1 MYDQSKFEQTWNA
14 TAEPER
20 DRMIEAFI
28 GRRRKQT
35 FGLLHDIWA
44 KDHEG
49 IRKNFPELVYKEA
62 QEGAAERSG
71 CMSDMIHEAKIGSC
85 LRITLENQYVYAKI
99 LAHYL
104 SLSGSNIFYAGFAMN
119 CLEEKDWKHNFF
131 LTLCA
136 EITRR
141 TDAEPLRREITRA
154 PERAEREARGARRT
168 RGTNAC
174 ISAIPDLI
182 YSSLFNSDSKHFF
195 IEKEE
200 EFQKEFGSFG
210 LNYLRGLYA
219 FANVERDRL
228 NNQEK
233 GMSKKAEEMYRKT
246 TEVIV
251 AFREAISSIDSCE
264 YVKQYGKRREDTPF
278 CMRGA
283 LDKALDF
290 TKYLER
296 IFKEKPEAQAV
307 QSKMLSI
314 IDFRAMVKAM

>member
-14 TAEPER
+14 TIEPEQ
-20 DRMIEAFI
+20 DYIIEAFI
-28 GRRRKQT
+28 DRRRKQT

-49 IRKNFPELVYKEA
+49 IRKFFPELIYKEA
-62 QEGAAERSG
+62 REGAAERSES
-71 CMSDMIHEAKIGSC
+71 MNDMIHEAEIGSC
-85 LRITLENQYVYAKI
+85 LKINMENQFVYAKI
-99 LAHYL
+99 LVHYL
-104 SLSGSNIFYAGFAMN
+104 SLAGSNIYYAGFAMN
-119 CLEEKDWKHNFF
+119 CLVEKDWKHNFF

-136 EITRR
+136 EITRC
-141 TDAEPLRREITRA
+141 TDAEPLRREGTIRREGTRT
-154 PERAEREARGARRT
+154 PERAE

-174 ISAIPDLI
+174 INAIPDLI
-182 YSSLFNSDSKHFF
+182 YASLFHNDNKHFY
-195 IEKEE
+195 IERKE

-210 LNYLRGLYA
+210 LNYLRRLYA

-228 NNQEK
+228 NRLEK
-233 GMSKKAEEMYRKT
+233 GMSKKAEEIYRKT

-264 YVKQYGKRREDTPF
+264 YIKQYSKRREDTPF

-296 IFKEKPEAQAV
+296 LFKEEPKAQPV
-307 QSKMLSI
+307 QSDMLSI
-314 IDFRAMVKAM
+314 VDFKAMIKAM

>member
-1 MYDQSKFEQTWNA
+1 MFDQSKFEQTWSA
-14 TAEPER
+14 TAETEQ
-20 DRMIEAFI
+20 DYIIENYI
-28 GRRRKQT
+28 DRRRKRT
-35 FGLLHDIWA
+35 FGLLHNIWA

-49 IRKNFPELVYKEA
+49 IRKNFPELIYKEA
-62 QEGAAERSG
+62 GKEAAERSG
-71 CMSDMIHEAKIGSC
+71 CMSDMIHEAEIGSC
-85 LRITLENQYVYAKI
+85 TQITIENQFVYAKI

-104 SLSGSNIFYAGFAMN
+104 SLAGSNIFYAGFAMN
-119 CLEEKDWKHNFF
+119 CLFEKDWKHNFF

-136 EITRR
+136 EITQC
-141 TDAEPLRREITRA
+141 TDAEPLRRKGTRT
-154 PERAEREARGARRT
+154 PERAER
-168 RGTNAC
+168 GTNAY

-182 YSSLFNSDSKHFF
+182 YASLFHSDNRHFY
-195 IEKEE
+195 IEKQE

-210 LNYLRGLYA
+210 LNYLRGLYS

-233 GMSKKAEEMYRKT
+233 GMSKKAEEIYRKT

-251 AFREAISSIDSCE
+251 EFREAISSVDSCE
-264 YVKQYGKRREDTPF
+264 YVKQYSKRREDTPF

-296 IFKEKPEAQAV
+296 IFKSEPEAQAV
-307 QSKMLSI
+307 QQDMLSI
-314 IDFRAMVKAM
+314 VDFKAMVKAM

>member
-14 TAEPER
+14 MAEPER
-20 DRMIEAFI
+20 DHIIEDFI

-35 FGLLHDIWA
+35 FGLLNDIWA
-44 KDHEG
+44 MDHQG
-49 IRKNFPELVYKEA
+49 IRKFFPELVYKEA
-62 QEGAAERSG
+62 REGAAERSG
-71 CMSDMIHEAKIGSC
+71 CMIDMIHEAEIGSC
-85 LRITLENQYVYAKI
+85 LRITLENQFVYAKI

-104 SLSGSNIFYAGFAMN
+104 SLSGSSIFYAGFAMN
-119 CLEEKDWKHNFF
+119 CLLDKDWKHNFF

-136 EITRR
+136 EITKC
-141 TDAEPLRREITRA
+141 TDAEPLKKGEVIRA
-154 PERAEREARGARRT
+154 PERAEKGA

-182 YSSLFNSDSKHFF
+182 YSSLFNNDDKHFY
-195 IEKEE
+195 IEKKE

-210 LNYLRGLYA
+210 LNYLRRLYA
-219 FANVERDRL
+219 FGNIERDRL
-228 NNQEK
+228 NYFEG
-233 GMSKKAEEMYRKT
+233 GMSKKAEEIYRKT

-278 CMRGA
+278 CMRGT
-283 LDKALDF
+283 LYKALDF

-296 IFKEKPEAQAV
+296 IFKEAPEAQAV
-307 QSKMLSI
+307 QSDMLSL
-314 IDFRAMVKAM
+314 IDFRAMIKAM

>member
-1 MYDQSKFEQTWNA
+1 MYDQLKFEQTWNA
-14 TAEPER
+14 TAEPEQNYI
-20 DRMIEAFI
+20 IEKFI
-28 GRRRKQT
+28 GWRRKRR
-35 FGLLHDIWA
+35 FGLLHDIWIR
-44 KDHEG
+44 DHEG

-62 QEGAAERSG
+62 LEGAAERSE
-71 CMSDMIHEAKIGSC
+71 CMSDMIHEAWIGSC
-85 LRITLENQYVYAKI
+85 LKITLENQYVYARI

-104 SLSGSNIFYAGFAMN
+104 SIVGSNIFYVGFAMN
-119 CLEEKDWKHNFF
+119 CLERKDWRHKFF

-136 EITRR
+136 EITKC
-141 TDAEPLRREITRA
+141 TDAEPLRREATRA
-154 PERAEREARGARRT
+154 PEQEKRGAKGARGT
-168 RGTNAC
+168 HAC

-182 YSSLFNSDSKHFF
+182 YAALFHGDSRHFY
-195 IEKEE
+195 IERKE

-210 LNYLRGLYA
+210 LNYLRRLYA

-228 NNQEK
+228 NYFEG

-251 AFREAISSIDSCE
+251 AFREAISSIDSCD

-290 TKYLER
+290 TKYLEK
-296 IFKEKPEAQAV
+296 IYKKEPEAQPD
-307 QSKMLSI
+307 MLRMI
-314 IDFRAMVKAM
+314 NFRAMIKAM

>member
-14 TAEPER
+14 TIEPEQ
-20 DRMIEAFI
+20 DYIIEAFI
-28 GRRRKQT
+28 DRRRKRT
-35 FGLLHDIWA
+35 LGLLNNIWT

-49 IRKNFPELVYKEA
+49 IRKFFPELVYKEA
-62 QEGAAERSG
+62 REGAAERSES
-71 CMSDMIHEAKIGSC
+71 MNDMIHEAWIGSC
-85 LRITLENQYVYAKI
+85 TQITMENQYVYAKI

-104 SLSGSNIFYAGFAMN
+104 SLVGSNIFYVGFAMN
-119 CLEEKDWKHNFF
+119 CLADKDWKHNFF

-136 EITRR
+136 EITKC
-141 TDAEPLRREITRA
+141 TDAEPLRRKATIRRDVTRA
-154 PERAEREARGARRT
+154 QERAE

-182 YSSLFNSDSKHFF
+182 FSSLFHNDSRHFY
-195 IEKEE
+195 IEKQE

-210 LNYLRGLYA
+210 LNYLRSLYA

-233 GMSKKAEEMYRKT
+233 GMSKKAEEIYRKT

-264 YVKQYGKRREDTPF
+264 YVKQYSKRREDTPF

-290 TKYLER
+290 TKYLEK
-296 IFKEKPEAQAV
+296 IFKKEPKAQAM
-307 QSKMLSI
+307 QSDMLSI
-314 IDFRAMVKAM
+314 VDFRAMIKAM

>member
-1 MYDQSKFEQTWNA
+1 MFDQSKFEQTWNA
-14 TAEPER
+14 TAKPEQ
-20 DRMIEAFI
+20 DQIIEDFI

-62 QEGAAERSG
+62 REGAAERSS
-71 CMSDMIHEAKIGSC
+71 CMTDMIHEAEIGSC
-85 LRITLENQYVYAKI
+85 LRITLENQYVYARL

-104 SLSGSNIFYAGFAMN
+104 SIPGSSIFYAGFAMN
-119 CLEEKDWKHNFF
+119 CLVEKDWKHNFF

-136 EITRR
+136 EITKC
-141 TDAEPLRREITRA
+141 TDAEPLRRGENTRA
-154 PERAEREARGARRT
+154 PERAERGA

-174 ISAIPDLI
+174 ISAISDLI
-182 YSSLFNSDSKHFF
+182 YASLFHDDSKHFF
-195 IEKEE
+195 IEKKE

-210 LNYLRGLYA
+210 LNYLRRLYA

-228 NNQEK
+228 NYFEG

-264 YVKQYGKRREDTPF
+264 YVKQYNKRREDTPF

-290 TKYLER
+290 TKYLEK
-296 IFKEKPEAQAV
+296 IYKAEPEAQAV
-307 QSKMLSI
+307 QSDMLRM

>member
-14 TAEPER
+14 TIEPEQ
-20 DRMIEAFI
+20 DYIIEAFI
-28 GRRRKQT
+28 DRRRKQT

-49 IRKNFPELVYKEA
+49 IRKFFPELIYKEA
-62 QEGAAERSG
+62 REGAAERSES
-71 CMSDMIHEAKIGSC
+71 MSDMIHEAEIGSC
-85 LRITLENQYVYAKI
+85 LKINMENQFVYAKI
-99 LAHYL
+99 LVHYL
-104 SLSGSNIFYAGFAMN
+104 SLAGSNIYYAGFAMN
-119 CLEEKDWKHNFF
+119 CLAEKDWKHNFF

-136 EITRR
+136 EITRC
-141 TDAEPLRREITRA
+141 TDAEPLRREGTRT
-154 PERAEREARGARRT
+154 PERAE

-174 ISAIPDLI
+174 INAIPDLI
-182 YSSLFNSDSKHFF
+182 YASLFHNDNKHFY
-195 IEKEE
+195 IEKQE

-210 LNYLRGLYA
+210 LNYLRRLYA

-228 NNQEK
+228 NRLEK
-233 GMSKKAEEMYRKT
+233 GMSKKAEEIYRKT

-264 YVKQYGKRREDTPF
+264 YIKQYSKRREDTPF

-296 IFKEKPEAQAV
+296 LFKEEPKAQPV
-307 QSKMLSI
+307 QSDMLSI
-314 IDFRAMVKAM
+314 VDFRAMVKAM

>member
-14 TAEPER
+14 TAKPQQ
-20 DRMIEAFI
+20 DQIIEEVI

-35 FGLLHDIWA
+35 FGLLHDVWK

-49 IRKNFPELVYKEA
+49 IRKNFPELVYKGA
-62 QEGAAERSG
+62 REGAAERSM
-71 CMSDMIHEAKIGSC
+71 CMSDMINEAEIGSC
-85 LRITLENQYVYAKI
+85 LRITTENQYVYAKI

-104 SLSGSNIFYAGFAMN
+104 SLVGSNIFYAGFAMN
-119 CLEEKDWKHNFF
+119 CLLEKDWKHNFF

-136 EITRR
+136 EITRC
-141 TDAEPLRREITRA
+141 TDAEPLRRKITRA
-154 PERAEREARGARRT
+154 PEQAE

-182 YSSLFNSDSKHFF
+182 FSSLFNGDRRHFY
-195 IEKEE
+195 IEKEA

-210 LNYLRGLYA
+210 LNYLRRLYA
-219 FANVERDRL
+219 FGNLERDRL
-228 NNQEK
+228 NGQEK
-233 GMSKKAEEMYRKT
+233 GMSKKAEEIYRKT

-264 YVKQYGKRREDTPF
+264 YVKQYSKRREDTPF

-296 IFKEKPEAQAV
+296 IYKEEQEAQPD
-307 QSKMLSI
+307 MLTDTLNI
-314 IDFRAMVKAM
+314 IDFRAMIKAM

>member
-1 MYDQSKFEQTWNA
+1 MYDQSKFEQTW
-14 TAEPER
+14 TAMAKQEQ
-20 DRMIEAFI
+20 DQMIEEFI
-28 GRRRKQT
+28 NWRSKQT
-35 FGLLHDIWA
+35 FGLLHDIWV

-62 QEGAAERSG
+62 RVGAAERSE
-71 CMSDMIHEAKIGSC
+71 CMTDMIREAKLGSC
-85 LRITLENQYVYAKI
+85 FQITMRNQFIYARI

-104 SLSGSNIFYAGFAMN
+104 SLSGSSIFYAGFAMN
-119 CLEEKDWKHNFF
+119 CLEKKEWKHNFF

-136 EITRR
+136 EITRC
-141 TDAEPLRREITRA
+141 TDAEPLRRETTRT
-154 PERAEREARGARRT
+154 PEQAERGA

-174 ISAIPDLI
+174 INAIPDLI
-182 YSSLFNSDSKHFF
+182 YASLFHNDSKHFY

-210 LNYLRGLYA
+210 LNYLRRLYA
-219 FANVERDRL
+219 FANIERDRL

-251 AFREAISSIDSCE
+251 AFREAVSSIDSCE

-296 IFKEKPEAQAV
+296 IFKEKPETQAV
-307 QSKMLSI
+307 SDILSI
-314 IDFRAMVKAM
+314 IDFRAMIKAM

>member
-1 MYDQSKFEQTWNA
+1 MYDQTKFEQMWNA

-20 DRMIEAFI
+20 DRMIEDFI

-35 FGLLHDIWA
+35 FGLLHDIWQQ
-44 KDHEG
+44 DHEG

-62 QEGAAERSG
+62 REGAAERSG
-71 CMSDMIHEAKIGSC
+71 CMIDMIHEAEIGSC
-85 LRITLENQYVYAKI
+85 LRITLENQFVYAKI

-104 SLSGSNIFYAGFAMN
+104 SLSGSSIFYAGFAMN
-119 CLEEKDWKHNFF
+119 CLLDKDWKHNFF

-136 EITRR
+136 EITRC
-141 TDAEPLRREITRA
+141 TDAEPLRKGEVIRA
-154 PERAEREARGARRT
+154 PERAEKGARGM
-168 RGTNAC
+168 NAY

-182 YSSLFNSDSKHFF
+182 FSSLFHTDSRHFY
-195 IEKEE
+195 IEKQE

-210 LNYLRGLYA
+210 LNYLRRLYA

-228 NNQEK
+228 NYFEG
-233 GMSKKAEEMYRKT
+233 GMSKKAEEIYRKT

-251 AFREAISSIDSCE
+251 AFREAISSIDTCD

-278 CMRGA
+278 CMKGA

-296 IFKEKPEAQAV
+296 IFKEEPEAKTV
-307 QSKMLSI
+307 QSDMLRM

>member
-1 MYDQSKFEQTWNA
+1 MYDQQKFEQTWNA
-14 TAEPER
+14 MVEPEQ
-20 DRMIEAFI
+20 DRMIEVFLR
-28 GRRRKQT
+28 RRRKQT
-35 FGLLHDIWA
+35 FGLLHDIWER
-44 KDHEG
+44 DHEG

-62 QEGAAERSG
+62 REGAAERSG
-71 CMSDMIHEAKIGSC
+71 CMIDMIHEAEIGSC
-85 LRITLENQYVYAKI
+85 LRITMENQYVYARI

-104 SLSGSNIFYAGFAMN
+104 SICHAGPSIFYAGFAMN
-119 CLEEKDWKHNFF
+119 CLERKDWKHNFF

-136 EITRR
+136 EITRC
-141 TDAEPLRREITRA
+141 TDAEPLRRENTRA
-154 PERAEREARGARRT
+154 PERA

-182 YSSLFNSDSKHFF
+182 FSSLFNGDRRHFY
-195 IEKEE
+195 IEKEV

-210 LNYLRGLYA
+210 LNYLRRLYA
-219 FANVERDRL
+219 FGNIERDRL
-228 NNQEK
+228 NEQEK
-233 GMSKKAEEMYRKT
+233 GMSKKAEEIYRKT

-264 YVKQYGKRREDTPF
+264 YVKQYSKRREDTPF

-296 IFKEKPEAQAV
+296 IFKEEPEAKAV
-307 QSKMLSI
+307 QSDMLRT